1 MKLKLVSILLVCLM
15 ASSAFATNTWVGPS
29 GSWGNGALWGS
40 GLPDGSTAQGDL
52 KICKNNVTSC
62 DLDVAAGTFN
72 NGKVILGG
80 NSSYNIAFNIK
91 TGGSITIGTEFR
103 IGDSGVGG
111 QGPYGKAIQ
120 TGGSVV
126 MINTGKLEIGYKV
139 NGRGIYTISG
149 GTISST
155 GGMAVGSSVG
165 KSGGESGGIGT
176 FTIQGNGP
184 SISVGSLYVGT
195 GDPTGFYT
203 GTGTLE
209 FQIVNGTVT
218 AIQAGNVYID
228 PINAS
233 ASVAN
238 LTVSITSGTPAGD
251 IILVNNTGNNPVYG
265 AFDNAAWDST
275 VTVGTTNYILTKVY
289 NASTGSHTGGN
300 DIALIP
306 TSITTSMPA
315 TNTGDLLIAA
325 VTTDGST
332 TISTPSG
339 WTPIN
344 QGSDD
349 GGQVTL
355 GAWYKVAVASEPAPI
370 FNWTGVRQA
379 YGWIMRFSGQA
390 ASNPI
395 NTSNSGQSF
404 GTATPSSPPVTT
416 TVKNCLIL
424 RLGAF
429 DDNSITI
436 NNPTLLSGHTT
447 ITADASGGV
456 AGGIVSGGAGYIK
469 QAAIGSS
476 GNSNFSLLSAKAARM
491 LTIAIAP
498 ANTDSADEIKP

>member
-1 MKLKLVSILLVCLM
+1 
-15 ASSAFATNTWVGPS
+15 
-29 GSWGNGALWGS
+29 
-40 GLPDGSTAQGDL
+40 
-52 KICKNNVTSC
+52 
-62 DLDVAAGTFN
+62 
-72 NGKVILGG
+72 
-80 NSSYNIAFNIK
+80 
-91 TGGSITIGTEFR
+91 
-103 IGDSGVGG
+103 
-111 QGPYGKAIQ
+111 
-120 TGGSVV
+120 
-126 MINTGKLEIGYKV
+126 
-139 NGRGIYTISG
+139 
-149 GTISST
+149 
-155 GGMAVGSSVG
+155 
-165 KSGGESGGIGT
+165 
-176 FTIQGNGP
+176 
-184 SISVGSLYVGT
+184 
-195 GDPTGFYT
+195 
-203 GTGTLE
+203 
-209 FQIVNGTVT
+209 
-218 AIQAGNVYID
+218 
-228 PINAS
+228 
-233 ASVAN
+233 
-238 LTVSITSGTPAGD
+238 
-251 IILVNNTGNNPVYG
+251 
-265 AFDNAAWDST
+265 
-275 VTVGTTNYILTKVY
+275 
-289 NASTGSHTGGN
+289 
-300 DIALIP
+300 
-306 TSITTSMPA
+306 MPA